1 MTLQFT
7 IVPTTIKRL
16 ASEFGSPIPAKA
28 TAETSRLGEFQG
40 RAIHLLF
47 APGSIGVADAA
58 AGNVLTLDVLEALA
72 AHDGPRVV
80 YAEGC
85 TVPPERLAADGV
97 VFKQVP
103 YQLQAT

>member
-1 MTLQFT
+1 MARSTNPFRYFDSSPEV
-7 IVPTTIKRL
+7 IRL
-16 ASEFGSPIPAKA
+16 AVMMYVKYPLCS
-28 TAETSRLGEFQG
+28 
-40 RAIHLLF
+40 
-47 APGSIGVADAA
+47 PGSVGVADAA
-58 AGNVLTLDVLEALA
+58 AGNVLTLSVLEALA

-85 TVPPERLAADGV
+85 TVPPERLATDGV